1 MTRDF
6 GTRDFETFDCPA
18 SQNPVSHSQIEI
30 HMIEKIY
37 QHFQK
42 AYKVTTDSRKIDK
55 DAVFFALKGENFD
68 ANDFALQVAEQGVA
82 SLVVADRKDLPKH
95 ERILIVND
103 TLKALQDLAA
113 YHRQQSKAIVLS
125 ITGTNGKTTTKEL
138 VSAVLTQKYNII
150 HTQGNLNNHIGVPLT
165 LLSIKPET
173 EIAVVEMG
181 ANHPGEIDFLC
192 KIADPDYGL
201 ITNIGRAHL
210 EGFGSF
216 EGVIKT
222 KTELYR
228 HIKSHGKA
236 VFVNQGNPLLWEQS
250 EGQERISYGR
260 HCDAFCPV
268 APGACN
274 PYLSVVWRKRL
285 IQTHLVGSY
294 NFENVAAAIGV
305 GQYFEVE
312 DDKIVEALE
321 AYTPTNSRSQVIETK
336 KNRIIMDAYNANPTS
351 MRAAL
356 INFANICGENHLLI
370 LGDMRE
376 LGTASEEEHRN
387 ILGLMKELGFKE
399 ALLVGQN
406 FCAYNENA
414 VWKTFDNVQS
424 LCQYLESN
432 PISGKTILVKGS
444 NSIQLGKVL
453 PLL

>member
-1 MTRDF
+1 M
-6 GTRDFETFDCPA
+6 
-18 SQNPVSHSQIEI
+18 N
-30 HMIEKIY
+30 MIETIY
-37 QHFQK
+37 KHFTK
-42 AYKVTTDSRKIDK
+42 AYKVSTDSRKVEQ

-68 ANDFALQVAEQGVA
+68 ANDFAVQVAEQGVA
-82 SLVVADRKDLPKH
+82 SLIVADRKDLPKH
-95 ERILIVND
+95 QRILIVD
-103 TLKALQDLAA
+103 DSLKTLQDLAA
-113 YHRQQSKAIVLS
+113 YHRQQSKAMVLS

-138 VSAVLTQKYNII
+138 VSAVLAKKYNII
-150 HTQGNLNNHIGVPLT
+150 HTMGNLNNHIGVPLT

-192 KIADPDYGL
+192 KIADPDFGL
-201 ITNIGRAHL
+201 ITNIGKAHL

-228 HIKSHGKA
+228 HIKANGKA

-260 HCDAFCPV
+260 HCAAFCPV

-274 PYLSVVWRKRL
+274 PYLSVFWRKHL
-285 IQTHLVGSY
+285 VQTHLVGSY

-305 GQYFEVE
+305 GQYFGVE
-312 DDKIVEALE
+312 ENNIIEALE
-321 AYTPTNSRSQVIETK
+321 AYTPTNSRSQVVETG
-336 KNRIIMDAYNANPTS
+336 KNRVIMDAYNANPTS

-356 INFANICGENHLLI
+356 INFARICGEQHLLI

-387 ILGLMKELGFKE
+387 ILGLMKELRFKD
-399 ALLVGQN
+399 AYLVGSN
-406 FCAYNENA
+406 FCAYNENPD
-414 VWKTFDNVQS
+414 WKTFDNIQN
-424 LCQYLESN
+424 LCQYLESS
-432 PISGKTILVKGS
+432 PVSGKTILVKGS

>member
-1 MTRDF
+1 
-6 GTRDFETFDCPA
+6 
-18 SQNPVSHSQIEI
+18 
-30 HMIEKIY
+30 MIDTIY
-37 QHFQK
+37 QHFSK
-42 AYKVTTDSRKIDK
+42 AYKVTTDSRKVEQ

-68 ANDFALQVAEQGVA
+68 ANDFALQVAEQGMA
-82 SLVVADRKDLPKH
+82 SLVVADRKSLPQH
-95 ERILIVND
+95 ERILIVDD
-103 TLKALQDLAA
+103 TLKTLQDLAA
-113 YHRQQSKAIVLS
+113 YHRSQCKATVLS

-138 VSAVLTQKYNII
+138 VSAVLAQKYNII
-150 HTQGNLNNHIGVPLT
+150 HTMGNLNNHIGVPLT

-201 ITNIGRAHL
+201 ITNIGKAHL

-216 EGVIKT
+216 EGIIQT
-222 KTELYR
+222 KTALYR
-228 HIKSHGKA
+228 HVEAHGKA
-236 VFVNQGNPLLWEQS
+236 VFVNQSNPLLWELS

-260 HCDAFCPV
+260 HCAAFCPV

-285 IQTHLVGSY
+285 VQTHLVGSY

-305 GQYFEVE
+305 GQYFGVE

-321 AYTPTNSRSQVIETK
+321 AYTPTNSRSQVIESG

-356 INFANICGENHLLI
+356 INFANICGEQHLLI

-387 ILGLMKELGFKE
+387 ILALMKELRFKD
-399 ALLVGQN
+399 ALLVGPN
-406 FCAYNENA
+406 FCAYNDNPA
-414 VWKTFDNVQS
+414 WLTFDNIKD
-424 LCQYLESN
+424 LCQYLESS
-432 PISGKTILVKGS
+432 PVSEKTILVKGS

>member
-1 MTRDF
+1 
-6 GTRDFETFDCPA
+6 
-18 SQNPVSHSQIEI
+18 
-30 HMIEKIY
+30 MIATIY

-42 AYKVTTDSRKIDK
+42 AYKITTDSRKVEQ

-68 ANDFALQVAEQGVA
+68 ANDFALQVAEAGVA
-82 SLVVADRKDLPKH
+82 SLVVADRKELPQH
-95 ERILIVND
+95 ERILIVD
-103 TLKALQDLAA
+103 DSLKTLQNLAA
-113 YHRQQSKAIVLS
+113 YHRQQSRATVLS

-138 VSAVLTQKYNII
+138 VSAVLAKKYRII

-165 LLSIKPET
+165 LLTIKPET

-181 ANHPGEIDFLC
+181 ASHPGEIDFLC

-201 ITNIGRAHL
+201 ITNVGKAHL

-228 HIKSHGKA
+228 HIKSQGKA

-250 EGQERISYGR
+250 EGQNRISYGR
-260 HCDAFCPV
+260 HCAADAPV
-268 APGACN
+268 APGQCN
-274 PYLSVVWRKRL
+274 PFLSVIWRKHL

-305 GQYFEVE
+305 GQYFGVDE
-312 DDKIVEALE
+312 DAIIEALE
-321 AYTPTNSRSQVIETK
+321 QYTPTNSRSQVIETT
-336 KNRIIMDAYNANPTS
+336 KNHIIMDAYNANPTS

-356 INFANICGENHLLI
+356 INFASICGDEHLLI

-399 ALLVGQN
+399 ALLVGSN
-406 FCAYNENA
+406 FCAYNKNPDWLTFEN
-414 VWKTFDNVQS
+414 VKE
-424 LCQYLESN
+424 LCQHLEN
-432 PISGKTILVKGS
+432 KPISGKTILIKGS
-444 NSIQLGKVL
+444 HSVQLEKVL

>member
-1 MTRDF
+1 MNPI
-6 GTRDFETFDCPA
+6 ET
-18 SQNPVSHSQIEI
+18 
-30 HMIEKIY
+30 IY
-37 QHFQK
+37 RHYIK
-42 AYKVTTDSRKIDK
+42 AYKVSTDSRKVEQ

-82 SLVVADRKDLPKH
+82 SLVVADRKNLPQH
-95 ERILIVND
+95 ERILVVND
-103 TLKALQDLAA
+103 TLKTLQDLAA
-113 YHRQQSKAIVLS
+113 YHRSQSKAIVLS

-138 VSAVLTQKYNII
+138 VSAVLAKKYNII
-150 HTQGNLNNHIGVPLT
+150 HTMGNLNNHIGVPLT

-192 KIADPDYGL
+192 KIADPDFGL
-201 ITNIGRAHL
+201 ITNIGKAHL

-228 HIKSHGKA
+228 HIKAHGKA

-250 EGQERISYGR
+250 EGQNRISYGR
-260 HCDAFCPV
+260 HCAADTPV
-268 APGACN
+268 APGACT
-274 PYLSVVWRKRL
+274 PYLSVIWKKRL

-305 GQYFEVE
+305 GQYFGVDENA
-312 DDKIVEALE
+312 IIEALE
-321 AYTPTNSRSQVIETK
+321 AYTPTNSRSQVIETQ

-356 INFANICGENHLLI
+356 INFANICGEQHLLI

-376 LGTASEEEHRN
+376 LGTASKEEHHS
-387 ILGLMKELGFKE
+387 ILALMKELGFKE

-414 VWKTFDNVQS
+414 NWMTFDKVGD
-424 LCQYLESN
+424 LCQYLEVH
-432 PISGKTILVKGS
+432 PVSGKTILVKGS

>member
-1 MTRDF
+1 MNPL
-6 GTRDFETFDCPA
+6 ET
-18 SQNPVSHSQIEI
+18 
-30 HMIEKIY
+30 IY
-37 QHFQK
+37 HHFTK
-42 AYKVTTDSRKIDK
+42 AYKITTDSRKVEQ

-68 ANDFALQVAEQGVA
+68 ANDFALQVAEAGIA
-82 SLVVADRKDLPKH
+82 SLVVADRKDLPQH
-95 ERILIVND
+95 ERILIVDD
-103 TLKALQDLAA
+103 TLKTLQHLAA

-138 VSAVLTQKYNII
+138 VSSVLSKKYRII
-150 HTQGNLNNHIGVPLT
+150 HTMGNLNNHIGVPLT
-165 LLSIKPET
+165 LLSIKPDT

-201 ITNIGRAHL
+201 ITNIGKAHL

-216 EGVIKT
+216 EVIIDT
-222 KTELYR
+222 KTALYR
-228 HIKSHGKA
+228 HVKAHGKA
-236 VFVNQGNPLLWEQS
+236 VFVNQANPLLWEQS
-250 EGQERISYGR
+250 EGMSRISYGR
-260 HCDAFCPV
+260 YCGADTPV

-274 PYLSVVWRKRL
+274 PYLSVIWKKRL
-285 IQTHLVGSY
+285 IQTQLVGSY

-305 GQYFEVE
+305 GQYFGVE
-312 DDKIVEALE
+312 ESDIVAALE
-321 AYTPTNSRSQVIETK
+321 AYTPTNSRSQVIDTK
-336 KNRIIMDAYNANPTS
+336 NNRIVMDAYNANPTS

-356 INFANICGENHLLI
+356 INFANICGEQHLLI

-387 ILGLMKELGFKE
+387 ILSLMKELGFKE

-406 FCAYNENA
+406 FSSFNNNPQ
-414 VWKTFDNVQS
+414 WKTFDKVS
-424 LCQYLESN
+424 DLCQYLESH

>member
-1 MTRDF
+1 MNPI
-6 GTRDFETFDCPA
+6 ETIY
-18 SQNPVSHSQIEI
+18 SHYI
-30 HMIEKIY
+30 
-37 QHFQK
+37 K
-42 AYKVTTDSRKIDK
+42 AYMVSTDSRKIEPN
-55 DAVFFALKGENFD
+55 AVFFALKGENFD
-68 ANDFALQVAEQGVA
+68 ANDFALQVAKEGIA

-95 ERILIVND
+95 ERILIVED
-103 TLKALQDLAA
+103 ALKTLQDLAA
-113 YHRQQSKAIVLS
+113 FHRQQMKATVLS

-138 VSAVLTQKYNII
+138 VSAVLAKKYNII
-150 HTQGNLNNHIGVPLT
+150 HTMGNLNNHIGVPLT

-201 ITNIGRAHL
+201 ITNIGKAHL

-250 EGQERISYGR
+250 EGMERISYGK
-260 HCDAFCPV
+260 HCEAFCPV
-268 APGACN
+268 APGQCD
-274 PYLSVVWRKRL
+274 PYLSVVWNKRN

-321 AYTPTNSRSQVIETK
+321 SYTPTNSRSQVIETE

-356 INFANICGENHLLI
+356 INFANICGEQHLLI

-376 LGTASEEEHRN
+376 LGTASEEEHHN
-387 ILGLMKELGFKE
+387 ILALMKELRFKD
-399 ALLVGQN
+399 ALLVGPN
-406 FCAYNENA
+406 FCAYNDNPA
-414 VWKTFDNVQS
+414 WLTFDNVKD
-424 LCQYLESN
+424 LCRYLESS
-432 PISGKTILVKGS
+432 PVSEKTILVKGS

>member
-1 MTRDF
+1 MNSI
-6 GTRDFETFDCPA
+6 ET
-18 SQNPVSHSQIEI
+18 
-30 HMIEKIY
+30 IY
-37 QHFQK
+37 QHYLK
-42 AYKVTTDSRKIDK
+42 AYKISTDSRKIEK

-82 SLVVADRKDLPKH
+82 SLVVADRKDLPRH
-95 ERILIVND
+95 ERILIVDD
-103 TLKALQDLAA
+103 TLKTLQGLAA
-113 YHRQQSKAIVLS
+113 YHRSQSKATVLS

-138 VSAVLTQKYNII
+138 VSAVLAKKYNII
-150 HTQGNLNNHIGVPLT
+150 HTMGNLNNHIGVPLT
-165 LLSIKPET
+165 LLSIQPYT

-201 ITNIGRAHL
+201 ITNIGKAHL

-228 HIKSHGKA
+228 HIKANGKA

-260 HCDAFCPV
+260 HCAADTPV
-268 APGACN
+268 APGACA
-274 PYLSVVWRKRL
+274 PYLSVVWRNHL

-294 NFENVAAAIGV
+294 NFENVAAAICV
-305 GQYFEVE
+305 GQYFGVDEN
-312 DDKIVEALE
+312 DIIDALE
-321 AYTPTNSRSQVIETK
+321 AYTPTNSRSQVIDTD

-356 INFANICGENHLLI
+356 INFASICGEQHLLI

-387 ILGLMKELGFKE
+387 ILKLMKELKFKE
-399 ALLVGQN
+399 ALLVGSN
-406 FCAYNENA
+406 FSAYNENPD
-414 VWKTFDNVQS
+414 WKTFDNVQN
-424 LCQYLESN
+424 LCQYLESS
-432 PISGKTILVKGS
+432 PVSGKTILVKGS

>member
-1 MTRDF
+1 
-6 GTRDFETFDCPA
+6 
-18 SQNPVSHSQIEI
+18 
-30 HMIEKIY
+30 MIEKIY
-37 QHFQK
+37 QQFQK
-42 AYKVTTDSRKIDK
+42 AYKVSTDSRKIEK

-95 ERILIVND
+95 ERIIIVENA
-103 TLKALQDLAA
+103 LKALQDLAA
-113 YHRQQSKAIVLS
+113 YHRSQSKATILS

-138 VSAVLTQKYNII
+138 VSAVLAKKYRLI
-150 HTQGNLNNHIGVPLT
+150 HTIGNLNNHIGVPLT
-165 LLSIKPET
+165 LLSIKPDT
-173 EIAVVEMG
+173 EMAVVEMG

-201 ITNIGRAHL
+201 ITNIGKAHL

-228 HIKSHGKA
+228 HIKAHGKA

-260 HCDAFCPV
+260 HCAAFCPV
-268 APGACN
+268 VPAACN
-274 PYLSVVWRKRL
+274 PYLSVGWREHL

-305 GQYFEVE
+305 GQYFGVDENA
-312 DDKIVEALE
+312 IVEALE
-321 AYTPTNSRSQVIETK
+321 AYTPTNSRSQVVETQ
-336 KNRIIMDAYNANPTS
+336 KNRVIMDAYNANPTS

-356 INFANICGENHLLI
+356 INFASICGEQHLLI

-387 ILGLMKELGFKE
+387 ILDLMKELKFKE
-399 ALLVGQN
+399 ALLVGSN
-406 FCAYNENA
+406 FSAYNENPD
-414 VWKTFDNVQS
+414 WKTFAKVED
-424 LCQYLESN
+424 LCEYLQIN
-432 PISGKTILVKGS
+432 PIIGKAILVKGS
-444 NSIQLGKVL
+444 HSVQLEKVL

>member
-1 MTRDF
+1 MNPI
-6 GTRDFETFDCPA
+6 ET
-18 SQNPVSHSQIEI
+18 
-30 HMIEKIY
+30 IY
-37 QHFQK
+37 QHFVK
-42 AYKVTTDSRKIDK
+42 AYKYSTDSRKIEPDS
-55 DAVFFALKGENFD
+55 VFFALKGENFD
-68 ANDFALQVAEQGVA
+68 ANDFALQVAEAGVA

-95 ERILIVND
+95 DRLLIVED
-103 TLKALQDLAA
+103 ALKTLQDLAA
-113 YHRQQSKAIVLS
+113 YHRQQMKATVLS

-138 VSAVLTQKYNII
+138 VSAVLAKKYNII
-150 HTQGNLNNHIGVPLT
+150 HTMDNLNNHIGVPLT

-201 ITNIGRAHL
+201 ITNIGKAHL

-228 HIKSHGKA
+228 HIKNHGRA

-250 EGQERISYGR
+250 EGMERISYGR
-260 HCDAFCPV
+260 HCGAFCPV
-268 APGACN
+268 APAKCD
-274 PYLSVVWRKRL
+274 PYLSVVWKKLL

-305 GQYFEVE
+305 GQYFNV
-312 DDKIVEALE
+312 DGNDIVAALE
-321 AYTPTNSRSQVIETK
+321 AYTPTNSRSQVVETG
-336 KNRIIMDAYNANPTS
+336 KNRVIMDAYNANPTS

-356 INFANICGENHLLI
+356 INFANICGENSLLV

-376 LGTASEEEHRN
+376 LGAASEEEHRA
-387 ILGLMKELGFKE
+387 ILRLMKELGYKE
-399 ALLVGQN
+399 AFLVGPN
-406 FCAYNENA
+406 FCAYNENVA
-414 VWKTFDNVQS
+414 WKTFENVMD

>member
-1 MTRDF
+1 MIRQAASFVKD
-6 GTRDFETFDCPA
+6 RAMNPIET
-18 SQNPVSHSQIEI
+18 
-30 HMIEKIY
+30 IY
-37 QHFQK
+37 QHYIK
-42 AYKVTTDSRKIDK
+42 AHQVSTDSRKIEQ

-68 ANDFALQVAEQGVA
+68 ANDFALQVAEAGVA

-95 ERILIVND
+95 ERILIED
-103 TLKALQDLAA
+103 DALKTLQDLAA
-113 YHRQQSKAIVLS
+113 YHRAQSKATVLS

-138 VSAVLTQKYNII
+138 VSAVLAKKFNII
-150 HTQGNLNNHIGVPLT
+150 HTMGNLNNHIGVPLT
-165 LLSIKPET
+165 LLSIKPNT

-192 KIADPDYGL
+192 HIADPDYGL
-201 ITNIGRAHL
+201 ITNIGKAHL

-216 EGVIKT
+216 EVIIQT
-222 KTELYR
+222 KTALY
-228 HIKSHGKA
+228 HHVKAHGKA

-260 HCDAFCPV
+260 HCAAFCPV

-274 PYLSVVWRKRL
+274 PYLSVIWKKRL

-305 GQYFEVE
+305 GQYFGVE

-321 AYTPTNSRSQVIETK
+321 AYTPTNSRSQVIETG

-356 INFANICGENHLLI
+356 INFANICGENNLLI

-376 LGTASEEEHRN
+376 LGPVSEEEHRN

-399 ALLVGQN
+399 AMLVGQN
-406 FCAYNENA
+406 FCSFNENA
-414 VWKTFDNVQS
+414 TWKTFENVQS
-424 LCQYLESN
+424 LCHYLESN
-432 PISGKTILVKGS
+432 PVSGKTILVKGS

-453 PLL
+453 PIL

>member
-1 MTRDF
+1 MNPI
-6 GTRDFETFDCPA
+6 ET
-18 SQNPVSHSQIEI
+18 
-30 HMIEKIY
+30 IY
-37 QHFQK
+37 QHYLK
-42 AYKVTTDSRKIDK
+42 AHKVSTDSRKIEK

-68 ANDFALQVAEQGVA
+68 ANDFALQVAEAGVA
-82 SLVVADRKDLPKH
+82 SLVVADRKDLPQH
-95 ERILIVND
+95 ERILIVDD
-103 TLKALQDLAA
+103 TLKTLQDLAA
-113 YHRQQSKAIVLS
+113 YHRQQSKAVVLS

-138 VSAVLTQKYNII
+138 VSAVLAKKYNII
-150 HTQGNLNNHIGVPLT
+150 HTMGNLNNHIGVPLT

-201 ITNIGRAHL
+201 ITNIGKAHL

-228 HIKSHGKA
+228 HIKANGKA

-260 HCDAFCPV
+260 HCAAFCPV

-274 PYLSVVWRKRL
+274 PYLSVVWKEHL

-312 DDKIVEALE
+312 DDKIVAALE
-321 AYTPTNSRSQVIETK
+321 AYTPTNSRSQVIETE

-356 INFANICGENHLLI
+356 INFHTICGENPLLV

-376 LGTASEEEHRN
+376 LGTASEEEHRT
-387 ILGLMKELGFKE
+387 ILRLMKELGFKE

-406 FCAYNENA
+406 FRAYNEN
-414 VWKTFDNVQS
+414 VDWKTFENVQD
-424 LCQYLESN
+424 LCKYLEGH
-432 PISGKTILVKGS
+432 PVSGKTILVKGS

>member
-1 MTRDF
+1 MNPI
-6 GTRDFETFDCPA
+6 ET
-18 SQNPVSHSQIEI
+18 
-30 HMIEKIY
+30 IY
-37 QHFQK
+37 QHYQK
-42 AYKVTTDSRKIDK
+42 TYKVSTDSRKIEQ

-68 ANDFALQVAEQGVA
+68 ANDFALQVAEQGTA

-95 ERILIVND
+95 ERILVVDD
-103 TLKALQDLAA
+103 TLKTLQNLAA
-113 YHRQQSKAIVLS
+113 YHRQQMKATVLS

-138 VSAVLTQKYNII
+138 ISAVLAKKYNII
-150 HTQGNLNNHIGVPLT
+150 HTMGNLNNHIGVPLT

-192 KIADPDYGL
+192 RIADPDYGL
-201 ITNIGRAHL
+201 ITNIGKAHL

-228 HIKSHGKA
+228 HIKAHGKA

-250 EGQERISYGR
+250 EGIERISYGR
-260 HCDAFCPV
+260 HCAADTPV
-268 APGACN
+268 APAKCN
-274 PYLSVVWRKRL
+274 PYLGVFWKKCL

-305 GQYFEVE
+305 GQYFKVGEN
-312 DDKIVEALE
+312 DIIEALE
-321 AYTPTNSRSQVIETK
+321 QYTPTNSRSQVIETQ
-336 KNRIIMDAYNANPTS
+336 KNRILMDAYNANPTS

-356 INFANICGENHLLI
+356 INFANIRGEQHLLI

-376 LGTASEEEHRN
+376 LGSASEEEHRN
-387 ILGLMKELGFKE
+387 ILALMKELGFKE
-399 ALLVGQN
+399 AFLVGQN
-406 FCAYNENA
+406 FCTYNDNPNWE
-414 VWKTFDNVQS
+414 TFAKVED
-424 LCQYLESN
+424 LCQYIESH
-432 PISGKTILVKGS
+432 PIEGKHILVKGS
-444 NSIQLGKVL
+444 RGIQLEKVL

>member
-1 MTRDF
+1 MNPN
-6 GTRDFETFDCPA
+6 ET
-18 SQNPVSHSQIEI
+18 
-30 HMIEKIY
+30 IY
-37 QHFQK
+37 QHYNK
-42 AYKVTTDSRKIDK
+42 AHKVSTDSRKIEK
-55 DAVFFALKGENFD
+55 DAIFFALKGENFD

-95 ERILIVND
+95 ERILIVDD
-103 TLKALQDLAA
+103 TMKALQDLAA
-113 YHRQQSKAIVLS
+113 YHRQRSKATVLS

-138 VSAVLTQKYNII
+138 VSAVLAKKYNII
-150 HTQGNLNNHIGVPLT
+150 HTMGNLNNHIGVPLT
-165 LLSIKPET
+165 LLSIQPDT

-192 KIADPDYGL
+192 IIADPDYGL
-201 ITNIGRAHL
+201 ITNIGKAHL

-228 HIKSHGKA
+228 HIKAHGKA

-250 EGQERISYGR
+250 EGQNRITYGR
-260 HCDAFCPV
+260 HCAADAPV
-268 APGACN
+268 APGTCN
-274 PYLSVVWRKRL
+274 PYLSVVWRKHL

-305 GQYFEVE
+305 GQYFGVNEN
-312 DDKIVEALE
+312 DIIEALE
-321 AYTPTNSRSQVIETK
+321 AYTPTNSRSQVIETQ
-336 KNRIIMDAYNANPTS
+336 KNRVIMDAYNANPTS

-356 INFANICGENHLLI
+356 INFASICGENSLLI

-376 LGTASEEEHRN
+376 LGSASEEEHRN
-387 ILGLMKELGFKE
+387 ILGLMKELRFKE

-406 FCAYNENA
+406 FCTYNENA
-414 VWKTFDNVQS
+414 DWKTFEKVGD
-424 LCQYLESN
+424 LCQYLESH

>member
-1 MTRDF
+1 
-6 GTRDFETFDCPA
+6 
-18 SQNPVSHSQIEI
+18 
-30 HMIEKIY
+30 MIEKIY
-37 QHFQK
+37 QHYLK
-42 AYKVTTDSRKIDK
+42 AHKVSTDSRKIER

-68 ANDFALQVAEQGVA
+68 ANDFALQVAEEGVA
-82 SLVVADRKDLPKH
+82 SLVVADRKSLPRH
-95 ERILIVND
+95 ERILIVDD
-103 TLKALQDLAA
+103 TLKTLQDLAA
-113 YHRQQSKAIVLS
+113 YHRQQSRATILS

-138 VSAVLTQKYNII
+138 VSAVLAKKYRII
-150 HTQGNLNNHIGVPLT
+150 HTMGNLNNHIGVPLT
-165 LLSIKPET
+165 LLNIQPNT

-201 ITNIGRAHL
+201 ITNIGKAHL

-228 HIKSHGKA
+228 HIKAHGKA

-250 EGQERISYGR
+250 EGQNRISYGR
-260 HCDAFCPV
+260 HCAADAPV

-274 PYLSVVWRKRL
+274 PYLSVVWKKQL
-285 IQTHLVGSY
+285 IQTRLVGSY
-294 NFENVAAAIGV
+294 NFENAAAAIGV
-305 GQYFEVE
+305 GQYFGVA
-312 DDKIVEALE
+312 DNDIIEALE
-321 AYTPTNSRSQVIETK
+321 AYTPTNSRSQVIETQ

-356 INFANICGENHLLI
+356 TNFANICGDRHLLI

-414 VWKTFDNVQS
+414 AWKTFDNVKD
-424 LCQYLESN
+424 LCQYLESS
-432 PISGKTILVKGS
+432 PVSGKTILVKGS
-444 NSIQLGKVL
+444 HSVQLEKVL

>member
-1 MTRDF
+1 MNPI
-6 GTRDFETFDCPA
+6 ET
-18 SQNPVSHSQIEI
+18 
-30 HMIEKIY
+30 IY
-37 QHFQK
+37 QHYIK
-42 AYKVTTDSRKIDK
+42 AYKVTTDSRKVEQN
-55 DAVFFALKGENFD
+55 AVFFALKGENFD
-68 ANDFALQVAEQGVA
+68 ANDFALQVAEQGIA

-95 ERILIVND
+95 ERILIVDD

-113 YHRQQSKAIVLS
+113 YHRQQSKATVLS

-138 VSAVLTQKYNII
+138 VSTVLAQKYNII
-150 HTQGNLNNHIGVPLT
+150 HTMGNLNNHIGVPLT
-165 LLSIKPET
+165 LLSIQPET
-173 EIAVVEMG
+173 EIAIVEMG

-201 ITNIGRAHL
+201 ITNIGKAHL

-250 EGQERISYGR
+250 GGQERISYGR
-260 HCDAFCPV
+260 HCAAFCPV

-274 PYLSVVWRKRL
+274 PYLSVIWRKHL
-285 IQTHLVGSY
+285 VQTRLVGSY

-305 GQYFEVE
+305 GQFFEVE
-312 DDKIVEALE
+312 DNKIVEALE
-321 AYTPTNSRSQVIETK
+321 AYTPTNSRSQVIETG

-356 INFANICGENHLLI
+356 INFANICGEQHLLI

-376 LGTASEEEHRN
+376 LGTASEEEHRT
-387 ILGLMKELGFKE
+387 ILRLMKELGFKE

-414 VWKTFDNVQS
+414 AWKTFDNVMD
-424 LCQYLESN
+424 LCQYLEGH

>member
-1 MTRDF
+1 MNPL
-6 GTRDFETFDCPA
+6 ET
-18 SQNPVSHSQIEI
+18 
-30 HMIEKIY
+30 IY
-37 QHFQK
+37 HHFTK
-42 AYKVTTDSRKIDK
+42 AYKITTDSRKVEQ

-68 ANDFALQVAEQGVA
+68 ANDFALQVAEAGIA
-82 SLVVADRKDLPKH
+82 SLVVADRKDLPQH
-95 ERILIVND
+95 ERILIVDD
-103 TLKALQDLAA
+103 TLKTLQHLAA

-138 VSAVLTQKYNII
+138 VSSVLSKKYRII
-150 HTQGNLNNHIGVPLT
+150 HTMGNLNNHIGVPLT
-165 LLSIKPET
+165 LLSIKPDT

-201 ITNIGRAHL
+201 ITNIGKAHL

-216 EGVIKT
+216 EVIIDT
-222 KTELYR
+222 KTALYR
-228 HIKSHGKA
+228 HVKAHGKA
-236 VFVNQGNPLLWEQS
+236 VFVNQANPLLWEQS
-250 EGQERISYGR
+250 EGMSRISYGR
-260 HCDAFCPV
+260 YCGADTPV

-274 PYLSVVWRKRL
+274 PYLSVVWRKHL
-285 IQTHLVGSY
+285 IQTQLVGSY
-294 NFENVAAAIGV
+294 NFENVAAAISV
-305 GQYFEVE
+305 GQYFGVE
-312 DDKIVEALE
+312 ESDIVAALE
-321 AYTPTNSRSQVIETK
+321 AYTPTNSRSQVIDTK
-336 KNRIIMDAYNANPTS
+336 NNRIVMDAYNANPTS

-356 INFANICGENHLLI
+356 INFANICGEQHLLI

-387 ILGLMKELGFKE
+387 ILSLMKELGFKE

-406 FCAYNENA
+406 FCSFNNNPQ
-414 VWKTFDNVQS
+414 WKTFDKVS
-424 LCQYLESN
+424 DLCQHLESH

>member
-1 MTRDF
+1 MNPI
-6 GTRDFETFDCPA
+6 ET
-18 SQNPVSHSQIEI
+18 
-30 HMIEKIY
+30 IY
-37 QHFQK
+37 QHYIK
-42 AYKVTTDSRKIDK
+42 AHKVSTDSRKIEK

-68 ANDFALQVAEQGVA
+68 ANDFAMQVAEQGVA
-82 SLVVADRKDLPKH
+82 CLVVADRKDLPKH
-95 ERILIVND
+95 ERILIMD
-103 TLKALQDLAA
+103 DSLKTLQALAA
-113 YHRQQSKAIVLS
+113 YHRSQSKATILS

-138 VSAVLTQKYNII
+138 VSAVLAKKYRII
-150 HTQGNLNNHIGVPLT
+150 HTMGNLNNHIGVPLT
-165 LLSIKPET
+165 LLSIQPDT

-192 KIADPDYGL
+192 KIADPDFGL
-201 ITNIGRAHL
+201 ITNIGKAHL

-228 HIKSHGKA
+228 HIKANGKA

-250 EGQERISYGR
+250 EGQERISYGK

-305 GQYFEVE
+305 GQYFDVE
-312 DDKIVEALE
+312 ENAIVEALE
-321 AYTPTNSRSQVIETK
+321 AYTPTNSRSQVVETQ
-336 KNRIIMDAYNANPTS
+336 KNRVIMDAYNANPTS

-356 INFANICGENHLLI
+356 INFANICGEQHLLI

-387 ILGLMKELGFKE
+387 ILALMKELGYKDAMF
-399 ALLVGQN
+399 VGQN
-406 FCAYNENA
+406 FSAYNENPD
-414 VWKTFDNVQS
+414 WKTFEKVGD
-424 LCQYLESN
+424 LCEYLESN
-432 PISGKTILVKGS
+432 PVSGKTILVKGS

>member
-1 MTRDF
+1 
-6 GTRDFETFDCPA
+6 
-18 SQNPVSHSQIEI
+18 
-30 HMIEKIY
+30 MIETIF
-37 QHFQK
+37 QNFQK
-42 AYKVTTDSRKIDK
+42 AYKVTTDSRKVEQ

-68 ANDFALQVAEQGVA
+68 ANDFAMQVAEQGVA
-82 SLVVADRKDLPKH
+82 SLVVADRKNLPKH
-95 ERILIVND
+95 ERILIVD
-103 TLKALQDLAA
+103 DALKALQDLAA

-138 VSAVLTQKYNII
+138 VSAVLAQKYNII
-150 HTQGNLNNHIGVPLT
+150 HTMGNLNNHIGVPLT

-201 ITNIGRAHL
+201 ITNIGKAHL

-228 HIKSHGKA
+228 HIKNHGKA

-250 EGQERISYGR
+250 EGQDRISYGN

-268 APGACN
+268 SPGACD

-305 GQYFEVE
+305 GQYFGVDEK
-312 DDKIVEALE
+312 DIIEALE
-321 AYTPTNSRSQVIETK
+321 AYTPTNSRSQVIETG

-356 INFANICGENHLLI
+356 INFANICGEEHLLI

-376 LGTASEEEHRN
+376 LGIASEEEHRS

-406 FCAYNENA
+406 FRAYNENP
-414 VWKTFDNVQS
+414 VWKTFENIGD
-424 LCQYLESN
+424 LCQYLESS

>member
-1 MTRDF
+1 MNPI
-6 GTRDFETFDCPA
+6 ET
-18 SQNPVSHSQIEI
+18 
-30 HMIEKIY
+30 IY
-37 QHFQK
+37 QHYLK
-42 AYKVTTDSRKIDK
+42 AHKVSTDSRKIEQ

-82 SLVVADRKDLPKH
+82 SLVVADRKDLPQH
-95 ERILIVND
+95 ERILIVDD
-103 TLKALQDLAA
+103 TLKTLQDLAA
-113 YHRQQSKAIVLS
+113 YHRSQSKVTVLS

-138 VSAVLTQKYNII
+138 VSAVLAKKHNII
-150 HTQGNLNNHIGVPLT
+150 HTRGNLNNHIGVPLT

-201 ITNIGRAHL
+201 ITNIGKAHL

-228 HIKSHGKA
+228 HIKSNGKA

-260 HCDAFCPV
+260 HCAAFCPV

-274 PYLSVVWRKRL
+274 PYLSVVWRKHL

-305 GQYFEVE
+305 GQYFGVDEN
-312 DDKIVEALE
+312 DIIDALE
-321 AYTPTNSRSQVIETK
+321 AYTPTNSRSQVIETN

-356 INFANICGENHLLI
+356 INFASICGEEHLLI

-387 ILGLMKELGFKE
+387 ILGLMKELGFKK
-399 ALLVGQN
+399 ALLVGSN
-406 FCAYNENA
+406 FCTYNENPD
-414 VWKTFDNVQS
+414 WKTFAKVED
-424 LCQYLESN
+424 LCQYLEGQ
-432 PISGKTILVKGS
+432 PFSGKTILVKGS
-444 NSIQLGKVL
+444 HSVQLEKVL

>member
-1 MTRDF
+1 MNPI
-6 GTRDFETFDCPA
+6 ET
-18 SQNPVSHSQIEI
+18 
-30 HMIEKIY
+30 IY
-37 QHFQK
+37 QHYIK
-42 AYKVTTDSRKIDK
+42 AHKVSTDSRKIEK

-68 ANDFALQVAEQGVA
+68 ANDFAMQVAEQGVA
-82 SLVVADRKDLPKH
+82 SLVVADRQDLPKH
-95 ERILIVND
+95 ERILIVD
-103 TLKALQDLAA
+103 DSLKTLQALAA
-113 YHRQQSKAIVLS
+113 YHRSQSKATILS

-138 VSAVLTQKYNII
+138 VSAVLEKKYRII
-150 HTQGNLNNHIGVPLT
+150 HTMGNLNNHIGVPLT
-165 LLSIKPET
+165 LLSIQPDT

-201 ITNIGRAHL
+201 ITNIGKAHL

-228 HIKSHGKA
+228 HIKAHGKA

-250 EGQERISYGR
+250 EGQERISYGK

-305 GQYFEVE
+305 GQYFGVE
-312 DDKIVEALE
+312 ENAIVEALE
-321 AYTPTNSRSQVIETK
+321 AYTPTNSRSQVVETQ
-336 KNRIIMDAYNANPTS
+336 KNRVIMDAYNANPTS

-356 INFANICGENHLLI
+356 INFANICGEQHLLI

-387 ILGLMKELGFKE
+387 ILGLMKELGYKDAMF
-399 ALLVGQN
+399 VGQN
-406 FCAYNENA
+406 FSAYNENPD
-414 VWKTFDNVQS
+414 WKTFDKVGD
-424 LCQYLESN
+424 LCEYLESH
-432 PISGKTILVKGS
+432 PVSGKTILVKGS

>member
-1 MTRDF
+1 MNPI
-6 GTRDFETFDCPA
+6 ET
-18 SQNPVSHSQIEI
+18 
-30 HMIEKIY
+30 IY
-37 QHFQK
+37 QHYNK
-42 AYKVTTDSRKIDK
+42 AHKVSTDSRKIEK
-55 DAVFFALKGENFD
+55 DAIFFALKGENFD

-95 ERILIVND
+95 ERILIVED
-103 TLKALQDLAA
+103 TMKDVQDLAA
-113 YHRQQSKAIVLS
+113 YHRQRSKATVLS

-138 VSAVLTQKYNII
+138 VSAVLAKKYNII
-150 HTQGNLNNHIGVPLT
+150 HTMGNLNNHIGVPLT
-165 LLSIKPET
+165 LLSIQPDT

-192 KIADPDYGL
+192 IIADPDYGL
-201 ITNIGRAHL
+201 ITNIGKAHL

-228 HIKSHGKA
+228 HIKAHGKA

-250 EGQERISYGR
+250 EGQNRITYGR
-260 HCDAFCPV
+260 HCAADAPV
-268 APGACN
+268 APGTCN
-274 PYLSVVWRKRL
+274 PYLSVVWRKHL

-305 GQYFEVE
+305 GQYFGVNEN
-312 DDKIVEALE
+312 DIIEALE
-321 AYTPTNSRSQVIETK
+321 AYTPTNSRSQVIETQ
-336 KNRIIMDAYNANPTS
+336 KNRVIMDAYNANPTS

-356 INFANICGENHLLI
+356 INFASICGENSLLI

-376 LGTASEEEHRN
+376 LGSASEEEHRN
-387 ILGLMKELGFKE
+387 ILGLMKELRFKE

-406 FCAYNENA
+406 FCTYNENA
-414 VWKTFDNVQS
+414 DWKTFEKVGD
-424 LCQYLESN
+424 LCQYLESH

>member
-1 MTRDF
+1 MND
-6 GTRDFETFDCPA
+6 
-18 SQNPVSHSQIEI
+18 IEA
-30 HMIEKIY
+30 IY
-37 QHFQK
+37 QHYIK
-42 AYKVTTDSRKIDK
+42 AHKVTTDSRKVEP

-68 ANDFALQVAEQGVA
+68 ANDFALLVAEQGVA
-82 SLVVADRKDLPKH
+82 SLVVADRKDLPQH
-95 ERILIVND
+95 ERILVVD
-103 TLKALQDLAA
+103 DSLKALQDLAA
-113 YHRQQSKAIVLS
+113 YHRAQSKATVLS

-138 VSAVLTQKYNII
+138 VSAVLAQKYNII
-150 HTQGNLNNHIGVPLT
+150 HTMGNLNNHIGVPLT
-165 LLSIKPET
+165 LLSIQPET

-201 ITNIGRAHL
+201 ITNIGKAHL

-216 EGVIKT
+216 DGVIKT

-250 EGQERISYGR
+250 EGQERISYGN

-274 PYLSVVWRKRL
+274 PYLSVIWRKKL

-294 NFENVAAAIGV
+294 NYENVAAAIGV
-305 GQYFEVE
+305 GQYFGVD

-321 AYTPTNSRSQVIETK
+321 AYTPTNSRSQVVETG
-336 KNRIIMDAYNANPTS
+336 KNRVIMDAYNANPTS

-356 INFANICGENHLLI
+356 INFAGICGEQHLLI

-406 FCAYNENA
+406 FSAYNEN
-414 VWKTFDNVQS
+414 VNWKTFDNVQN
-424 LCQYLESN
+424 LCQHLESH

>member
-1 MTRDF
+1 M
-6 GTRDFETFDCPA
+6 
-18 SQNPVSHSQIEI
+18 NPIEI
-30 HMIEKIY
+30 IY
-37 QHFQK
+37 QHFAK
-42 AYKVTTDSRKIDK
+42 AYKVTTDSRKVEQ

-68 ANDFALQVAEQGVA
+68 ANDFALQVAEAGVA
-82 SLVVADRKDLPKH
+82 SLVVADRKNLPKH
-95 ERILIVND
+95 ERILIVDD
-103 TLKALQDLAA
+103 TLKTLQDLAA

-138 VSAVLTQKYNII
+138 VSAVLAQKYNII
-150 HTQGNLNNHIGVPLT
+150 HTMGNLNNHIGVPLT
-165 LLSIKPET
+165 LLSIKPDT

-201 ITNIGRAHL
+201 ITNIGKAHL

-268 APGACN
+268 APGDCN
-274 PYLSVVWRKRL
+274 PYLSVIWKKRL

-305 GQYFEVE
+305 GQYFGVE

-321 AYTPTNSRSQVIETK
+321 AYTPTNSRSQVVETG
-336 KNRIIMDAYNANPTS
+336 KNRVIMDAYNANPTS

-356 INFANICGENHLLI
+356 VNFATICGEQHLLI

-406 FCAYNENA
+406 FCAYNENPA
-414 VWKTFDNVQS
+414 WKTFDNVTD
-424 LCQYLESN
+424 LCKYLESS
-432 PISGKTILVKGS
+432 PVSGKTILVKGS